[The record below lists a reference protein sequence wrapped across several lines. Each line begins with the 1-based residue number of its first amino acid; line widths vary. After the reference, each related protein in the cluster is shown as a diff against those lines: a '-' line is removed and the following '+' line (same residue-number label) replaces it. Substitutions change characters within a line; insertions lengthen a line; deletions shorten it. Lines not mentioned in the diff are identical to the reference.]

1 MSAQPIRATPS
12 SSPAPLVQGTWSYQK
27 MVDDYVA
34 SIDSIIEDAINSAL
48 VFAKADLIRT
58 ARQAEGWKDLALY
71 LTVEWDG
78 EGFVY
83 SAHPS
88 VMLQVNHLEYGD
100 KERTPTGFLRKTAI
114 RQAPLLAKIVSST
127 MSGSFG
133 E

>member
-1 MSAQPIRATPS
+1 VSAQPIHATPS
-12 SSPAPLVQGTWSYQK
+12 SSAGPFVTGTWTYQQ
-27 MVDDYVA
+27 MVDDYVD

-48 VFAKADLIRT
+48 VFAKADLIKT
-58 ARQAEGWKDLALY
+58 ALKADDWKEVAPY

-78 EGFVY
+78 DGFVY
-83 SAHPS
+83 SSHPS